1 MTQTLAASCPLRHH
15 PGFPFLAQAATE
27 SEVEAL
33 KKELLELRQRYE
45 AQQNALMVLEQRV
58 RQVEAQPQAPQP
70 QRLVKS
76 IQPPAQARNDANAVA
91 GTYGASLRTM
101 ARPRPAWKTSTR
113 TPAASSAAAPSAWR
127 PASPTATTTP
137 ASCSSTA
144 SWRWTR
150 SSSATSA

>member
-1 MTQTLAASCPLRHH
+1 MTQTLSLRAVLCATTLVS
-15 PGFPFLAQAATE
+15 PFLAQAATE

-76 IQPPAQARNDANAVA
+76 IQPPARARH
-91 GTYGASLRTM
+91 
-101 ARPRPAWKTSTR
+101 RP
-113 TPAASSAAAPSAWR
+113 
-127 PASPTATTTP
+127 
-137 ASCSSTA
+137 
-144 SWRWTR
+144 
-150 SSSATSA
+150 